1 MYQCQKVRENNSV
14 SKSKW
19 SFIGGFAAGMLV
31 TVLLTAQL
39 LLATASCGFITYML
53 LEKPVF
59 FSGKTTKTID
69 AREGWQDTGVRV
81 KPGTKIDISVIEG
94 KWTHWSGSQPLN
106 PGVGG
111 GYICGKAMKPEDCV
125 EPLPEYPAGGLI
137 GKIGDQV
144 FGVGMGISQVS
155 TGSGTLKLRIN
166 DADVGLYDN
175 DGELKVE
182 IQVGK

>member
-1 MYQCQKVRENNSV
+1 MKNTT
-14 SKSKW
+14 W

-39 LLATASCGFITYML
+39 LLVATSCGLITYLL
-53 LEKPVF
+53 LEKPVV

-69 AREGWQDTGVRV
+69 ARDGWQDTGVRV
-81 KPGTKIDISVIEG
+81 KPGTKIDITVIEG
-94 KWTHWSGSQPLN
+94 KWTHWSGTQPLN

-125 EPLPEYPAGGLI
+125 EPLPEYSAGGLI
-137 GKIGDQV
+137 GKIGNHV
-144 FGVGMGISQVS
+144 FPVGMGISQV
-155 TGSGTLKLRIN
+155 TTDSGTLKLRIN

-175 DGELKVE
+175 DGELQVE
-182 IQVGK
+182 IEIGK